1 MDLVERLSTSNLFKN
16 LDEEELALVA
26 GLAREHHVP
35 AGRTLC
41 RQADIG
47 TTYFVIDSGEAIVR
61 RVDDKGFARPVA
73 TLREGDSFG
82 VTSLLLSEP
91 RDATVISRTDMHL
104 WTIEQQAFQDLL
116 GQHASIVRSLAIPED
131 IAVRRQMPT
140 YPWLAPSE
148 QVVLACHRHWMP
160 LVLVVG
166 GATLGMAVLFGAVV
180 AYLISSAQVWDPTLW
195 LIIPGALY
203 LAFVVWHW
211 FDWVN
216 DQLVVTTQRISFRE
230 QVALFYEARNEV
242 PIDRVQNINVVLSL
256 MGRLLN
262 YGTMVIETAAETGT
276 LTLDQIPFPER
287 VRDAIWDQTE
297 RAQATQHATE
307 RRLMADELISQLG
320 IDTDEH
326 LPDDALPG
334 EGAVGDGQPQFADDE
349 GWRGTWLRVVAW
361 IRSLE
366 LFPRATA
373 TATDQ
378 VVWRKHAIFLVRAML
393 LPLLVTLVTVSL
405 AVLSWFGVPAVPSG
419 FSSIYPLIV
428 LVLAFVS
435 GLWLLWVIV
444 DWANDQ
450 YIVTDD
456 RIVDV
461 EQRPFSMRS
470 ERREASLAV
479 IQNVRYVI
487 PHFWAGLWGYGN
499 VVVQTAGRGDFTFDR
514 VGRPGDVQAEIF
526 RRIEAY
532 RERGRQQEATRHRH
546 EMAEWFSIYRELEE
560 RAGEDPTADGRQ
572 SHAPLGDVGSGQDEH
587 LN

>member
-1 MDLVERLSTSNLFKN
+1 MDLVDRLSASTLFQN
-16 LDEEELALVA
+16 LDGEDLASVA
-26 GLAREHHVP
+26 ALAREHHVP

-47 TTYFVIDSGEAIVR
+47 TTFFVIDSGEAIVR

-82 VTSLLLSEP
+82 ITSLLLSEP
-91 RDATVISRTDMHL
+91 RDATVISQAEMHV
-104 WTIEQQAFQDLL
+104 WTIERQAFQELL
-116 GQHASIVRSLAIPED
+116 SQRPSIVRSLAIPDD
-131 IAVRRQMPT
+131 IAIRQRMPT
-140 YPWLAPSE
+140 YSWLAPSE
-148 QVVLACHRHWMP
+148 QVVLSCHKHWMP
-160 LVLVVG
+160 LVLLLG
-166 GATLGMAVLFGAVV
+166 GATLLLVLMFGAVV
-180 AYLISSAQVWDPTLW
+180 AYLIGSSQAWDPTLW

-216 DQLVVTTQRISFRE
+216 DQVVVTTQRISFRE

-242 PIDRVQNINVVLSL
+242 PIDRVQNINVVLSF

-297 RAQATQHATE
+297 RAQATQRATE
-307 RRLMADELISQLG
+307 RRLMADALTSQLG
-320 IDTDEH
+320 IDTHEQ
-326 LPDDALPG
+326 LPQDVVPG
-334 EGAVGDGQPQFADDE
+334 EGLADGGPQASDDDGLRGAWRRAV
-349 GWRGTWLRVVAW
+349 VW
-361 IRSLE
+361 IQSLD
-366 LFPRATA
+366 LFPRAA
-373 TATDQ
+373 IAAADQ

-393 LPLLVTLVTVSL
+393 LPLLITLTMASL
-405 AVLSWFGVPAVPSG
+405 AVLSWFGVPALLADY
-419 FSSIYPLIV
+419 SSIYSPVV
-428 LVLAFVS
+428 LVLAIVS
-435 GLWLLWVIV
+435 GLWLLWVVV

-450 YIVTDD
+450 YIITND
-456 RIVDV
+456 RIIDV

-479 IQNVRYVI
+479 IQNVRFVI
-487 PHFWAGLWGYGN
+487 PHFWAALWGYGN

-532 RERGRQQEATRHRH
+532 RERGRQQEATRHRR
-546 EMAEWFSIYRELEE
+546 EMAEWFSIYRDLEGS
-560 RAGEDPTADGRQ
+560 AGVDPAASGRPP
-572 SHAPLGDVGSGQDEH
+572 SAPLGDVGSERSEL